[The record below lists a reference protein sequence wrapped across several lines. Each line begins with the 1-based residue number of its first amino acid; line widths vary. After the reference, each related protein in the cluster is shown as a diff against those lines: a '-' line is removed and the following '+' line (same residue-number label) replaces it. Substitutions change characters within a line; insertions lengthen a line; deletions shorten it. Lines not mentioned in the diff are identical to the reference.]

1 MRYKSIFFSLTV
13 FLLSQSPALT
23 LDTPY
28 KELID
33 KGEGFAKSGNW
44 QAASEQ
50 FFKACTLED
59 SNALGFYDL
68 GIAYLHLNKFAKA
81 RAAEERA
88 LDLNPNYV
96 NAHIQLATILSNMG
110 GQSESEA
117 ELNKALALEPNNELA
132 KRNYENVIRIKH
144 ATRGEANKL
153 ISAITDPNKRV
164 EKVVET
170 PPVKK
175 PPIETL
181 EKPVQNPVG
190 KPETKIALMPPGSI
204 IIPIGKGAGE
214 FPSDLMPLP
223 PIEKS
228 FTATKA
234 APKSDA
240 VEDAKKAFS
249 EGRLDTAKRLLETAI
264 NTEPKR
270 GDLYAALGAILGTK
284 GEIDQEIT
292 CEQKAIALNKSNAVA
307 YMNLGWALAR
317 RSKWED
323 ALKNYQQA
331 ASFDPHLMEAKVG
344 VGLCQLSTEKLAA
357 AQETLNSAV
366 TAFPKEALP
375 HIGLSMLFAKQGQYA
390 NSQAELQKAI
400 DCDPENIDALEHAAA
415 QELYN
420 ENWDKA
426 QDLYSRVI
434 KKYPQNSQAWLG
446 LGLALEKSAFHQKAL
461 NSFRKAVELAPKDSV
476 AHMALALAY
485 ESRGRIPEAEL
496 ELQEA
501 LRLNPEYRVAASQVK
516 QKLTD
521 GPP

>member
-1 MRYKSIFFSLTV
+1 MRSKSIFLSLTL
-13 FLLSQSPALT
+13 FLLGHSPAFS

-33 KGEGFAKSGNW
+33 KGEAFAKSGNW
-44 QAASEQ
+44 QAASEE

-110 GQSESEA
+110 GQAESEA

-132 KRNYENVIRIKH
+132 KRNYENVVRMKH

-153 ISAITDPNKRV
+153 ISAITDPNKTV
-164 EKVVET
+164 E
-170 PPVKK
+170 PPAKK
-175 PPIETL
+175 PVVETL
-181 EKPVQNPVG
+181 EKPLQKPANN
-190 KPETKIALMPPGSI
+190 PETKIALMPPGSI
-204 IIPIGKGAGE
+204 IIPIGRGAGE
-214 FPSDLMPLP
+214 FPSELMPLP

-228 FTATKA
+228 FTATTS
-234 APKSDA
+234 APKIDT
-240 VEDAKKAFS
+240 VEEAKKAFS
-249 EGRLDTAKRLLETAI
+249 EGKLDYAKRLLDTAI
-264 NTEPKR
+264 GIDPKR
-270 GDLYAALGAILGTK
+270 DDLYAALGAILGTK
-284 GEIDQEIT
+284 GEIDQEIIY
-292 CEQKAIALNKSNAVA
+292 EEKAIALNKVNAIA
-307 YMNLGWALAR
+307 HMNLGWALAR
-317 RSKWED
+317 KEKWED

-331 ASFDPHLMEAKVG
+331 VSFDPHLMEAKVG

-357 AQETLNSAV
+357 AQETLNAAV
-366 TAFPKEALP
+366 TTFPKEALP

-390 NSQAELQKAI
+390 NSQAQLQKAI
-400 DCDPENIDALEHAAA
+400 DCDPDNIDALEHVAA

-426 QDLYSRVI
+426 QGLYSQVI

-446 LGLALEKSAFHQKAL
+446 LGLALEKTAFHQKAL

-485 ESRGRIPEAEL
+485 ETRGRIPEAEL

-521 GPP
+521 TSP